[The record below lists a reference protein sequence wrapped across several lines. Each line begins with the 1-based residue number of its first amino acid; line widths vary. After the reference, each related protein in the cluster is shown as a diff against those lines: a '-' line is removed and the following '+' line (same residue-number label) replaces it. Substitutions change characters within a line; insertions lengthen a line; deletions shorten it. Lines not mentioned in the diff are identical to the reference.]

1 MPWWGWLIIVAVV
14 ILATAIITWLLVRRS
29 SAALVAQKERAEAQ
43 AETAAKKLEAERA
56 TREKLEQESRALVAR
71 LREIDSWYQDAR
83 AALAK
88 EKRDAFEALATDPS
102 ALDRKLDELLGSNG
116 NGDTDPG

>member
-29 SAALVAQKERAEAQ
+29 SAALEAQKERAEVQ

-71 LREIDSWYQDAR
+71 LREIDSWYQGAR
-83 AALAK
+83 DALAK
-88 EKRDAFEALATDPS
+88 EKRDAYEALATDPA
-102 ALDRKLDELLGSNG
+102 ALDRKLDELLRTER
-116 NGDTDPG
+116 DTDPG